1 MFVSTRDRIK
11 PLLDAGLSITA
22 IARKVGVT
30 PPTVCYHARRLGY
43 EGAGRR
49 RYDWAEVQAFHD
61 AGASYRECRLRFG
74 FSAGAWHDAVQ
85 RGDLVPRTASAPLD
99 RLLVEGRRTHRFNL
113 KRRLLREGLKEDRCE
128 DCGIDEWLGQPLSLA
143 LHHVNGDP
151 SDNRIENLRL
161 LCPNCH
167 SQTPNFAGRNGRR
180 REREVVAQP
189 PDS

>member
-1 MFVSTRDRIK
+1 VSTRDRIK
-11 PLLDAGLSITA
+11 PLLEAGLSITA

-43 EGAGRR
+43 EGDARR
-49 RYDWAEVQAFHD
+49 RYDWAEVQEFYD

-85 RGDLVPRTASAPLD
+85 RGDVVPRPAAPIEN
-99 RLLVEGRRTHRFNL
+99 LLVEDRPTHRLNL

-128 DCGIDEWLGQPLSLA
+128 ECGIDEWLGLPLALA

-151 SDNRIENLRL
+151 ADNRLDNLRL

-167 SQTPNFAGRNGRR
+167 SQTPNFAGRNSRHRR
-180 REREVVAQP
+180 GVVAQP
-189 PDS
+189 PDA